1 MLHRSIAHRGVVMAE
16 VIVSQH
22 PLVRHKQT
30 FLRSVQTDPP
40 MFRALVRELA
50 QLLFFEAATDLR
62 LQEHAVKTPL
72 MDYTGQMIA
81 ERVGLLPILRAG
93 LGMAEAVLDLLP
105 GAQVWHLGLY
115 RDHET
120 LRPVTYYNKL
130 PPVPTIDRAVVLD
143 PMLASGGSAIAAI
156 EILKNWGMKRI
167 QFLGLIAA
175 PEGVEALRKA
185 HPDVPIYLA
194 AIDEHLNDSCYI
206 VPGLGDAGDRQFGT
220 G

>member
-1 MLHRSIAHRGVVMAE
+1 MHMAE

-62 LQEHAVKTPL
+62 LQEHTVSTPL
-72 MDYTGQMIA
+72 TNYSGHMIA

-130 PPVPTIDRAVVLD
+130 PPVPTIDRALVLD

-175 PEGVEALRKA
+175 PEGVDALRKA

-194 AIDEHLNDSCYI
+194 AIDDHLNESCYI

>member
-1 MLHRSIAHRGVVMAE
+1 MADLF
-16 VIVSQH
+16 VSKH

-30 FLRSVQTDPP
+30 MLRQTTTDART
-40 MFRALVRELA
+40 FRALVRELS
-50 QLLFFEAATDLR
+50 QLLIFEASYDLKLAATT
-62 LQEHAVKTPL
+62 VKTPL
-72 MDYTGQMIA
+72 DDYGGEMVA

-93 LGMAEAVLDLLP
+93 LGMVEAALDLVP
-105 GAQVWHLGLY
+105 NAQVWHLGLY

-130 PPVPTIDRAVVLD
+130 PSEPTIDRAIVLD
-143 PMLASGGSAIAAI
+143 PMLASGGSAVAAV

-167 QFLGLIAA
+167 QFIGLIAA
-175 PEGVEALRKA
+175 PEGVNALQTA

-194 AIDEHLNDSCYI
+194 AIDSHLNKSCYI
-206 VPGLGDAGDRQFGT
+206 VPGLGDAGDRQFVT

>member
-1 MLHRSIAHRGVVMAE
+1 MGE
-16 VIVSQH
+16 VIISKH

-40 MFRALVRELA
+40 AFRALVRELA

-62 LQEHAVKTPL
+62 LEEHTVRTPL
-72 MDYTGQMIA
+72 TDYPGQMIA

-175 PEGVEALRKA
+175 PEGVEALHTA
-185 HPDVPIYLA
+185 HPDVAIYLA
-194 AIDEHLNDSCYI
+194 AVDEFLNDQCYI

-220 G
+220 GG

>member
-1 MLHRSIAHRGVVMAE
+1 MAE
-16 VIVSQH
+16 VFVSGH

-30 FLRSVQTDPP
+30 FLRSIQTDPP
-40 MFRALVRELA
+40 AFRAHVRQLA
-50 QLLFFEAATDLR
+50 QLLFFEAAHDLR
-62 LQEHAVKTPL
+62 LTPQTVRTPL
-72 MDYTGQMIA
+72 ADYPGHAI
-81 ERVGLLPILRAG
+81 EEKVGLLPILRAG

-115 RDHET
+115 RDEET

-130 PPVPTIDRAVVLD
+130 PPEPTIDRAIVLD
-143 PMLASGGSAIAAI
+143 PMLASGGSAIAAV
-156 EILKNWGMKRI
+156 EILKKWGMKRI

-175 PEGVEALRKA
+175 PEGVRALHDA

-194 AIDEHLNDSCYI
+194 AIDEFLNEQCYI

-220 G
+220 GSG

>member
-1 MLHRSIAHRGVVMAE
+1 MSE
-16 VIVSQH
+16 VIVSKH

-30 FLRSVQTDPP
+30 LMRSTRTDSPT
-40 MFRALVRELA
+40 FRALVRELA
-50 QLLFFEAATDLR
+50 QLLFFEAAGDFR
-62 LQEHAVKTPL
+62 LHQVTVETPL
-72 MDYTGQMIA
+72 ANYDGQVIE

-130 PPVPTIDRAVVLD
+130 PPLPTIDRAIVLD
-143 PMLASGGSAIAAI
+143 PMLASGGSAIAAV
-156 EILKNWGMKRI
+156 EILKKWGMKRI

-175 PEGVEALRKA
+175 PEGVKALSEA
-185 HPDVPIYLA
+185 HPDVTIYLA
-194 AIDEHLNDSCYI
+194 AIDDHLNENCYI

-220 G
+220 GTPPPSPY

>member
-1 MLHRSIAHRGVVMAE
+1 MAD

-30 FLRSVQTDPP
+30 MLRSVLTDPP
-40 MFRALVRELA
+40 TFRALVRELA
-50 QLLFFEAATDLR
+50 QLLFFEAATDFRLR
-62 LQEHAVKTPL
+62 SHTVQTPL
-72 MDYTGQMIA
+72 TNYSGQTID

-156 EILKNWGMKRI
+156 DILKDWGMKRI

-175 PEGVEALRKA
+175 PEGVAALTKA
-185 HPDVPIYLA
+185 HPDVSIYLA
-194 AIDEHLNDSCYI
+194 AIDDHLNESCYI